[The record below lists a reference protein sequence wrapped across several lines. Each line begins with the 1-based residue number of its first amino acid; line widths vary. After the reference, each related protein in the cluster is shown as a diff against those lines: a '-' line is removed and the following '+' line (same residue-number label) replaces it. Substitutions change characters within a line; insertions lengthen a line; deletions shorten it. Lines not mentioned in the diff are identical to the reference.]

1 MRRVISI
8 AMVILGLTM
17 AITGIWNIFPPFN
30 EMLFPPH
37 IVISFIFGLLAIVHI
52 WLNWKSVVRY
62 FRGLGR
68 WWMMVG
74 LGFALV
80 IYVGLIVPVFFIVGI
95 W

>member
-1 MRRVISI
+1 MRRFISI
-8 AMVILGLTM
+8 TMVIFGLAMVM
-17 AITGIWNIFPPFN
+17 TGVWNIFPPFN

-37 IVISFIFGLLAIVHI
+37 IITSFILGLLVIVHL

-68 WWMMVG
+68 WWVLVS
-74 LGFALV
+74 LGFVLV
-80 IYVGLIVPVFFIVGI
+80 IYTGIIVPILTITEV